1 MLIQASRAYAV
12 FYSMP
17 GLMEFDKNKR
27 FDLVLNNIVKAQKYK
42 KDPRLIRMRHAKYV
56 DMAE

>member
-1 MLIQASRAYAV
+1 
-12 FYSMP
+12 MP